1 LAKSPYRALSSFFI
15 TVGVAALLGWI
26 IDWLAWSLVIAL
38 FFWSVL
44 QLREK
49 SKLQLWLQQGLK
61 KEPPEAR
68 GDWGEI
74 FDQLYRFRKQRRRRE
89 KELLEVISRFQQS
102 SAALKDAVV
111 IVDPQLS
118 MQWWNRSA
126 ERLLGLKKDSD
137 HGQPLFN
144 LLRDPRFIRYF
155 QRADYT
161 EPLQLKSPHDANI
174 ELQYSIT
181 EFGESERLL
190 VARDISHLIRLE
202 QTRQDFVANASHEL
216 RTPLT
221 VIRGYLET
229 FLDQPLSRPL
239 HKAMGQMQQ
248 QSNRM
253 QSLVEDLLLLSKLD
267 STDIIMDESPV
278 NVPTLILTIME
289 SAQHLAADK
298 EHNISVDLAENI
310 GLLAREKELHSAF
323 SNLVYNAVRYTPTG
337 GNIHISWSCDAT
349 GGYFT
354 VADNGPGIS
363 SIHLDRLTERFYRV
377 DDDRS
382 VSTGG
387 TGLGLA
393 IVKNVLSRHQANLLI
408 DSTVGEGSSFSCH
421 FPLDTLTEL

>member
-1 LAKSPYRALSSFFI
+1 MAKSPYRALSSFFI
-15 TVGVAALLGWI
+15 TIGLAALLGWI
-26 IDWLAWSLVIAL
+26 IDWLAWSLVITL
-38 FFWSVL
+38 FCWSVL

-49 SKLQLWLQQGLK
+49 SKLQRWLQQGLK

-89 KELLEVISRFQQS
+89 KELLEVISRFQYS
-102 SAALKDAVV
+102 SAALKDAVL
-111 IVDPQLS
+111 IVDSQLS

-126 ERLLGLKKDSD
+126 ERLLGLRKDSD
-137 HGQPLFN
+137 QGQPLFN

-161 EPLQLKSPHDANI
+161 EPLQLKSPHNTNI

-190 VARDISHLIRLE
+190 VARDITHLVRLE
-202 QTRQDFVANASHEL
+202 QPRQDFVANASHEL

-229 FLDQPLSRPL
+229 FLDQPLSNPL
-239 HKAMGQMQQ
+239 RKAMGQMQQ

-289 SAQHLAADK
+289 SAQQLTTDK
-298 EHNISVDLAENI
+298 EHHISVDLAENI

-349 GGYFT
+349 GGYFKVT
-354 VADNGPGIS
+354 DDGPGIS
-363 SIHLDRLTERFYRV
+363 SIHIDRLTERFYRV

-393 IVKNVLSRHQANLLI
+393 IVKNVLSRHQAKLLI
-408 DSTVGEGSSFSCH
+408 DSTVGKGSSFSCH

>member
-1 LAKSPYRALSSFFI
+1 MAKSPYRALSSFFI

>member
-1 LAKSPYRALSSFFI
+1 MAKSPYRALSSFFI

-298 EHNISVDLAENI
+298 DHNISVDLAENI

>member
-15 TVGVAALLGWI
+15 TVGGAALLGWI

>member
-15 TVGVAALLGWI
+15 TVGGAALLGWI

-298 EHNISVDLAENI
+298 DHNISVDLAENI